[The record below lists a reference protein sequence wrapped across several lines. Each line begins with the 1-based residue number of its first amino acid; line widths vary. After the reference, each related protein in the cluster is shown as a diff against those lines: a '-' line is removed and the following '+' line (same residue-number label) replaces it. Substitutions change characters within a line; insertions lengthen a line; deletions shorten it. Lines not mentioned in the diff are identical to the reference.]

1 MTIVDV
7 LRVINPFHGNLIY
20 IKPCIYVYIYSVGC
34 STTCYTEKYQYN
46 IQRKK
51 GPRSGG
57 LGYVSWGS
65 GAVGMSVP
73 ETCGNVS
80 VLRVLNHIRVFDIF
94 KSCYLMA
101 DFTGCF
107 SVNACKEIYG

>member
-1 MTIVDV
+1 MLYREI
-7 LRVINPFHGNLIY
+7 
-20 IKPCIYVYIYSVGC
+20 S
-34 STTCYTEKYQYN
+34 
-46 IQRKK
+46 IQHTKEERT
-51 GPRSGG
+51 SEWG

-65 GAVGMSVP
+65 GAVDMSVP

-80 VLRVLNHIRVFDIF
+80 VLRVLNHVRVFDIF

-101 DFTGCF
+101 YFTGCF